1 MYACPECDA
10 TEPNKSGL
18 LRHLYSAHH
27 RQEML
32 DLGKLYWPLQRLA
45 EGRDRRMCNAC
56 RLPIQHKNWPEHMGS
71 KHRGIYTVCPSA
83 VNLPCGSQS
92 RPRPVDGLS
101 WESERVKLEDK
112 TWWVDEEGNHGE

>member
-18 LRHLYSAHH
+18 LRHLYSHHH
-27 RQEML
+27 RQEMS

-56 RLPIQHKNWPEHMGS
+56 RIPIQHKNWPEHVGS
-71 KHRGIYTVCPSA
+71 KHRGIYTVCPLA